1 MQTRFSG
8 SFLSHLILKLTLRA
22 GQIGS
27 FVASNRGWIQGVAGT
42 IALAL
47 GFWGW
52 MIEKPPA
59 NIWDILDNLFRTAQL
74 ITLQFPS
81 DFRGA
86 IPVPLQIARLAV
98 PIVAVL
104 ASFQAL
110 VGSITR
116 PARLALLPHSSGHI
130 VVCGSESLTEA
141 ALITLASRGRQ
152 VIMVV
157 SKIDV
162 AQRATLEGLG
172 LTIVEGDPM
181 RAVTIKSLHLSHA
194 AALFLTGDDDVA
206 NLSISMLALSA
217 AGGRPADLPP
227 LVLAVQ
233 IERENLAI
241 ELGAALDGLSRLH
254 NVRYHRICPD
264 REGVRLELKRFAPA
278 LLKED
283 ISAPAH
289 VLIVGLTGNWR
300 QIIAQII
307 IASQDQPDKCAVLTF
322 IVDDHEAEQV
332 KHWHE
337 SKPELDLVVKI
348 EVLPRSAD
356 LMWPADDLIASWR
369 KQYAPP
375 QLAVVLQDDADTIGI
390 SLALRRPG
398 NALGTDRAPILLHQN
413 KEDRL
418 LTRLGGTQV
427 GNRDMTRM
435 VAIGGLIRA
444 ESIERVLDRKGDE
457 MAIALHAHYLNAA
470 RDRGGGSAAALAAWD
485 DLPEN
490 LRDANRSSAEHAPI
504 LFAACGFR
512 LITAEPGIKP
522 VTLSRGVLD
531 SLARVEHR
539 RWIAER
545 IDCGWR
551 YNKIRDDQLMHHP
564 ALVPYESLSE
574 AEKEKDR
581 NAVQVLLGLLAEQG
595 LTLERT
601 PKAASVNLDNLDD
614 A

>member
-1 MQTRFSG
+1 MQIGFTG
-8 SFLSHLILKLTLRA
+8 SFLSRLILKLTLRA
-22 GQIGS
+22 GQVGG
-27 FVASNRGWIQGVAGT
+27 FVASNRGWIQGVTGT
-42 IALAL
+42 VALAL
-47 GFWGW
+47 GYWGW
-52 MIEKPPA
+52 TIEKPPA
-59 NIWDILDNLFRTAQL
+59 NVWGILDNLFRTAQL
-74 ITLQFPS
+74 ITLQFPT
-81 DFRGA
+81 DFRGV
-86 IPVPLQIARLAV
+86 IPIPLQIARLAV

-181 RAVTIKSLHLSHA
+181 RPVTIKSLHLSHA
-194 AALFLTGDDDVA
+194 AALFLTGDNDVA
-206 NLSISMLALSA
+206 NLSIAMLSLSA
-217 AGGRPADLPP
+217 AGARPADHPP

-264 REGVRLELKRFAPA
+264 REGVRLELRRYAPA

-283 ISAPAH
+283 IHASAH

-300 QIIAQII
+300 QIVAQII
-307 IASQDQPDKCAVLTF
+307 IAAQDHPDKCAVLTF
-322 IVDDHEAEQV
+322 IVDDRDAEQV

-348 EVLPRSAD
+348 EILPRPSD
-356 LMWPADDLIASWR
+356 LIWPADDLISSWR
-369 KQYAPP
+369 KKHAPP
-375 QLAVVLQDDADTIGI
+375 QLAVVLQEDADTIGI

-418 LTRLGGTQV
+418 LARLGDTQV

-457 MAIALHAHYLNAA
+457 MAIALHAQYLNAA
-470 RDRGGGSAAALAAWD
+470 KTLGAGSTTALETWD
-485 DLPEN
+485 SLPEN

-512 LITAEPGIKP
+512 IVTAEAGIKP
-522 VTLSRGVLD
+522 VSLSRVELD
-531 SLARVEHR
+531 FLARVEHR

-564 ALVPYESLSE
+564 ALVPFKALSE
-574 AEKEKDR
+574 EEKEKDR
-581 NAVQVLLGLLAEQG
+581 NAVRVLLGLLAEQG
-595 LTLERT
+595 LTLARA
-601 PKAASVNLDNLDD
+601 PKAHSVKSQQS
-614 A
+614 